1 MSTSKASKRP
11 ICCNRNLQS
20 SDSLSS
26 VDEGEIKANEVQD
39 AEPSNQLFVINVV
52 EISARDELGDGDD
65 GHL

>member
-1 MSTSKASKRP
+1 
-11 ICCNRNLQS
+11 
-20 SDSLSS
+20 